1 MEKVIEM
8 NIGNMVQRVKLIGY
22 YFTKKNALKKK
33 KDKPRII
40 YLGYPMHPNLGDQ
53 AQKFCIRNW
62 LKENYSGYE
71 IVEIPTK
78 LIDEDKYHYISK
90 LKRLVVPDDIFVFQ
104 SGYCTHDLGNQIE
117 NTMHKRI
124 ISMFPNNKMLMLPQ
138 TVYFQDE
145 DNRQEAIKVYNKAN
159 NMLFLARDFVSYDLA
174 KEMFPKFEVC
184 AYPDIVTSLIGT
196 RQVNTKRSGILFCLR
211 NDVEKFYK
219 DDDLEQLRNVLESDE
234 KTEVSD
240 TTISVDPLWL
250 DKHIGERLD
259 QEIRKYSTYKLIIT
273 DRYHGT
279 IFSLVAGTPVIVLK
293 TKDHKVSTG
302 VDWFKGVYDEY
313 VYFARDLNEAAAIAK
328 RVLKKSYTYQLQP
341 YFKEKYYD
349 HLKEHFDK
357 TRVLK

>member
-1 MEKVIEM
+1 M
-8 NIGNMVQRVKLIGY
+8 NIGDMSQRVRLISY
-22 YFTKKNALKKK
+22 YFAKKNALKKK

-40 YLGYPMHPNLGDQ
+40 YFGYPMHPNLGDQ

-62 LKENYSGYE
+62 LKENYSEYE

-78 LIDEDKYHYISK
+78 LVDEDKYHYMPK
-90 LKRLVVPDDIFVFQ
+90 LKRLISSDDVFVFQ

-124 ISMFPNNKMLMLPQ
+124 ISTFPDNKMLMLPQ
-138 TVYFQDE
+138 TVYFQDKK
-145 DNRQEAIKVYNKAN
+145 NREEAIEVYNKAS

-174 KEMFPKFEVC
+174 KKMFPNFEVC

-196 RQVNTKRSGILFCLR
+196 KSVNTERGGVLFCLR
-211 NDVEKFYK
+211 NDVEKFYT
-219 DDDLEQLRNVLESDE
+219 DNDLELLRNKVKKYE

-240 TTISVDPLWL
+240 TTIDADPIWL
-250 DKHIGERLD
+250 DKHIGERID
-259 QEIRKYSTYKLIIT
+259 QEISRYSRYKLIIT

-313 VYFARDLNEAAAIAK
+313 VHFAKDLNEAADLAETILA
-328 RVLKKSYTYQLQP
+328 KSYSYQLEP

-349 HLKEHFDK
+349 HLKEHFEKRRVTEK
-357 TRVLK
+357 TL